1 MESRRPGPPGPFER
15 SSVARNVLV
24 LLLGTND
31 GRAADLYQDLQG
43 KAALVRG
50 AALGVHVEVVFCSG
64 FGQYRVIRK
73 RLGETDPPLDAVVTE
88 PATVSSMEL
97 ILKDLKGRTG
107 LVLLNAWDPLAEAHF
122 RQWNPAFP
130 VGAISM
136 PHGSFGALQGRQV
149 SSVVPSEGSILV
161 VTGPSRSSAA
171 IERLQALKASLR
183 PGIQVFDTEAGQ
195 WSEAEGALAFS
206 IWYGV
211 FKSRQDAI
219 QAVVGQSD
227 DLAVGARRAAIS
239 VANPQHARMFSEARY
254 FGVGAVPGFGK
265 ERVDD
270 GTLYA
275 SIVAPA
281 NAGTAIDL
289 LHRFWADGRRL
300 PQRSFT
306 DVVPY
311 PLSRGGD

>member
-1 MESRRPGPPGPFER
+1 
-15 SSVARNVLV
+15 VARNVLV

-43 KAALVRG
+43 KTARARG
-50 AALGVHVEVVFCSG
+50 EALGVRVEVVFSSG

-73 RLGETDPPLDAVVTE
+73 RLGEAALPLDAVVTE
-88 PATVSSMEL
+88 PATVASMEL
-97 ILKDLKGRTG
+97 ILKDLKNRTG
-107 LVLLNAWDPLAEAHF
+107 LVLLNAWDPLAETYF
-122 RQWNPAFP
+122 GQWNPGLP
-130 VGAISM
+130 IGAISM
-136 PHGSFGALQGRQV
+136 PHDKFGALQGRQV
-149 SSVVPSEGSILV
+149 SSVVKSEGSILV

-171 IERLQALKASLR
+171 IERLQALKASVR
-183 PGIQVFDTEAGQ
+183 AGIQVFDTEAGQ

-206 IWYGV
+206 TWYGV
-211 FKSRQDAI
+211 FKSRQETI
-219 QAVVGQSD
+219 HAVVGQSD
-227 DLAVGARRAAIS
+227 DLAVGARRAATA
-239 VANPQHARMFSEARY
+239 VPNPEHARMFAEARY

-265 ERVDD
+265 EKVDD

-289 LHRFWADGRRL
+289 LHRFWAEGHRL

-306 DVVPY
+306 DVVAY
-311 PLSRGGD
+311 PQSRGGS

>member
-1 MESRRPGPPGPFER
+1 L
-15 SSVARNVLV
+15 ARNVLV

-31 GRAADLYQDLQG
+31 GRPADLYQDLQG
-43 KAALVRG
+43 KAARAKG
-50 AALGVHVEVVFCSG
+50 QALGVHVEVVFCSG

-73 RLGETDPPLDAVVTE
+73 RLSETDLPLDAVVTE

-97 ILKDLKGRTG
+97 ILNDLKSRTG
-107 LVLLNAWDPLAEAHF
+107 LVLLNAWDPVAETHF
-122 RQWNPAFP
+122 GRWNPAFP

-136 PHGSFGALQGRQV
+136 PHDKFGELQGRQV
-149 SSVVPSEGSILV
+149 SFALKTDGSILV

-171 IERLQALKASLR
+171 IERLKALKASLR

-206 IWYGV
+206 TWYGV
-211 FKSRQDAI
+211 FKSRQETI

-227 DLAVGARRAAIS
+227 DLAVGARRAAMAVPS
-239 VANPQHARMFSEARY
+239 AEHAKMFAEARY

-265 ERVDD
+265 EKVDD

-281 NAGTAIDL
+281 NAGMAIDL
-289 LHRFWADGRRL
+289 LHRFWAQGTRL

-306 DVVPY
+306 EVVPY
-311 PLSRGGD
+311 PLSRGGSL

>member
-1 MESRRPGPPGPFER
+1 
-15 SSVARNVLV
+15 VARNVLV

-43 KAALVRG
+43 KTALARG
-50 AALGVHVEVVFCSG
+50 RALGVNVEVVFCSG

-73 RLGETDPPLDAVVTE
+73 RLSETALPLDAVVTE

-97 ILKDLKGRTG
+97 ILNDLKSRTG
-107 LVLLNAWDPLAEAHF
+107 LVLLNAWDPLAETHF
-122 RQWNPAFP
+122 GRWNPAFP
-130 VGAISM
+130 IGAISM
-136 PHGSFGALQGRQV
+136 PHDKFGALQGRQV
-149 SSVVPSEGSILV
+149 SAALKADGSILV

-171 IERLQALKASLR
+171 IERLKALKASVR
-183 PGIQVFDTEAGQ
+183 PGIQVFDAEAGQ
-195 WSEAEGALAFS
+195 WSEAEGALAFNT
-206 IWYGV
+206 WYGV
-211 FKSRQDAI
+211 FKSRQETI

-227 DLAVGARRAAIS
+227 DLAVGARRAATA
-239 VANPQHARMFSEARY
+239 VANPGHAKMFAEARY

-265 ERVDD
+265 EKVDD

-281 NAGTAIDL
+281 NAGMAIDL
-289 LHRFWADGRRL
+289 LHRFWTEGQRL

-311 PLSRGGD
+311 PLSRGGV